1 MGMDRPGIEPS
12 PSRMLSGCDTTTPT
26 APELSR
32 PRVLKY
38 LLRIAFSAER
48 PATKASL
55 PAPPAAERKRKETKG
70 VRRQQ
75 KGRLDALLCPQR
87 EPTKGVRRQQKGS
100 NKAGRAGRDRA
111 SALKTVPCRCLSAFP
126 GRARLPTAKRGH
138 SNATLGTRP
147 RRSRLPA
154 HSFGSCSLRRSEC
167 GLQARWTRSCSW
179 WSRPGDR

>member
-38 LLRIAFSAER
+38 LLRIAFSAEAVQSER

-55 PAPPAAERKRKETKG
+55 PALAPAAERKRKETKG

-75 KGRLDALLCPQR
+75 KGRLEA
-87 EPTKGVRRQQKGS
+87 E
-100 NKAGRAGRDRA
+100 RAGPHSFAHSENQPKECAGSR
-111 SALKTVPCRCLSAFP
+111 KE
-126 GRARLPTAKRGH
+126 AKR
-138 SNATLGTRP
+138 
-147 RRSRLPA
+147 PA
-154 HSFGSCSLRRSEC
+154 ERAVTE
-167 GLQARWTRSCSW
+167 LQR
-179 WSRPGDR
+179 

>member
-1 MGMDRPGIEPS
+1 MGMDRSGIEPG

-38 LLRIAFSAER
+38 LLRIAFSAEG
-48 PATKASL
+48 PEGAASHKSF
-55 PAPPAAERKRKETKG
+55 ASRASPAAERKRKETKG

-100 NKAGRAGRDRA
+100 KKAGRAV
-111 SALKTVPCRCLSAFP
+111 T
-126 GRARLPTAKRGH
+126 
-138 SNATLGTRP
+138 
-147 RRSRLPA
+147 
-154 HSFGSCSLRRSEC
+154 E
-167 GLQARWTRSCSW
+167 LQR
-179 WSRPGDR
+179 

>member
-1 MGMDRPGIEPS
+1 MDRLGIEPS

-38 LLRIAFSAER
+38 PLRIAFSAE
-48 PATKASL
+48 AVQ
-55 PAPPAAERKRKETKG
+55 KETKG
-70 VRRQQ
+70 ARRQQ
-75 KGRLDALLCPQR
+75 KGRLEAERAGPHSFAHS
-87 EPTKGVRRQQKGS
+87 KGVRRQQKGS
-100 NKAGRAGRDRA
+100 KKVGRAGRDRA

-154 HSFGSCSLRRSEC
+154 HSFGSCSLRRSKC
-167 GLQARWTRSCSW
+167 GLQARWTRSCSC